1 MTKTFITLLI
11 VLCYFMS
18 MTYAQVERS
27 SVSTSTNIHMSMNA
41 AGNNDTTRNMQQN
54 VMFPQDSLK
63 DNLEKNK
70 QSPNSAKPNKRQ

>member
-1 MTKTFITLLI
+1 MI
-11 VLCYFMS
+11 LCYFIS
-18 MTYAQVERS
+18 MTQAQVERS

-54 VMFPQDSLK
+54 VMFTQDSLK

-70 QSPNSAKPNKRQ
+70 QSTIKAEQDRR